1 MSREWRAEMPKPK
14 MPDGPYVSVS
24 QIKTWLLCPRRYEL
38 RYIRGIAPAFVPVN
52 LAFGSA
58 FHEALAG
65 YYNEIKV
72 TGVPLRRD
80 LVLDTFRAAWAR
92 AAEGDVSLQAD
103 EDDADPGVMIDKGV
117 SMLHA
122 FYEQAGTPI
131 VEAVEHGF
139 TITLHDVDTGEPL
152 EEQLVGTMDL
162 LIREEG
168 RVVVVEHKTA
178 ARKYTADQLAFDL
191 QLTAYQIAARESGL
205 GEVALRFQVVTK
217 TKVPAVQV
225 VDILRDDQAEAD
237 FVRTA
242 TGVLKAIDS
251 GVSYPVRGW
260 QCRGCPY
267 ESPCSQPARSKV
279 KSAA

>member
-1 MSREWRAEMPKPK
+1 MPRPK
-14 MPDGPYVSVS
+14 MPDGLYVSVS
-24 QIKTWLLCPRRYEL
+24 QLKTWLMCPRKYEL
-38 RYIRGIAPAFVPVN
+38 RYIRGVTPEFVPVN

-72 TGVPLRRD
+72 SGIPLRRD
-80 LVLDTFRAAWAR
+80 LVLDTFRAAWAK
-92 AAEGDVSLQAD
+92 AAEGDIRLQG
-103 EDDADPGVMIDKGV
+103 DDDDDPGVMIDKGV

-122 FYEQAGTPI
+122 FYEQAGTPE

-139 TITLHDVDTGEPL
+139 TIAILDVDTGEPL
-152 EEQLVGTMDL
+152 EEKLVGTMDL

-168 RVVVVEHKTA
+168 RVVVVEHKTS
-178 ARKYTADQLAFDL
+178 ARKFTEDQLRYDF
-191 QLTAYQIAARESGL
+191 QPTAYQVAARESGL

-225 VDILRDDQAEAD
+225 VDIHRDDQAEQD
-237 FVRTA
+237 FLRTA
-242 TGVLKAIDS
+242 GGVLRAIDA
-251 GVSYPVRGW
+251 GVSYPLRGW

-267 ESPCSQPARSKV
+267 ESACNQPARSKV
-279 KSAA
+279 RSVA

>member
-1 MSREWRAEMPKPK
+1 
-14 MPDGPYVSVS
+14 MPDGLYVSVS
-24 QIKTWLLCPRRYEL
+24 QVKTWLMCPRKYEL
-38 RYIRGIAPAFVPVN
+38 KYIRGVAPAFVPVN

-65 YYNEIKV
+65 YYGEIKIS
-72 TGVPLRRD
+72 GIPLRRD
-80 LVLDTFRAAWAR
+80 LVLDVFRAAWAK
-92 AAEGDVSLQAD
+92 ATEGDVPLQAD
-103 EDDADPGVMIDKGV
+103 DDDNSGVIIDKGV

-122 FYEQAGTPI
+122 FYEQAGTPV
-131 VEAVEHGF
+131 VESVEHGF
-139 TITLHDVDTGEPL
+139 TITLHDRDTGEAL

-168 RVVVVEHKTA
+168 RIVVVEHKSA
-178 ARKYTADQLAFDL
+178 ARKFTEDQLRYDI
-191 QLTAYQIAARESGL
+191 QPTAYQIAARESGL
-205 GEVALRFQVVTK
+205 GDVALRFQIITK
-217 TKVPAVQV
+217 SKVPSVQIA
-225 VDILRDDQAEAD
+225 DIHRDDQAEAD

-242 TGVLKAIDS
+242 TGVLKAIAS

-267 ESPCSQPARSKV
+267 ESACNQPARSQA